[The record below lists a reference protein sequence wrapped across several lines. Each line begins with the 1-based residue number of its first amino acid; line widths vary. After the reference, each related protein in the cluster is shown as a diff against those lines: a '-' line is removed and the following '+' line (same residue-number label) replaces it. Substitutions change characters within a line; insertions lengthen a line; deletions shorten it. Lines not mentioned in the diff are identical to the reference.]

1 MTRKASIWR
10 STIAVAF
17 AGVLANAVP
26 ANAGA
31 PQIGNITPLGVQRG
45 VSTELTINGSNV
57 DGNPRLIAPFGFHI
71 DAARAGQA
79 KSDGSN
85 WRLNLV
91 VAADAAVG
99 VYPIRIQTDDGV
111 SNPFLLAVGQLAQIA
126 EKEDNS
132 VFETAQSLAAVPVV
146 VEGQLAGNDVDF
158 FRFHGNKGQMII
170 LDAQCARIGSGVDP
184 TIRLTTA
191 GPTRAY
197 VASADDS
204 PGLLTDARLT
214 AVLPED
220 TDYVVELSD
229 SRYQGT
235 GRAVYRLVI
244 GAVPMAEEIFPLG
257 GRRGETIGLELRGG
271 TYAGIKIAAATLNP
285 MAGTDLAPPRITT
298 AMLGAAVTAAGAPIY
313 DVESLAALISSDYPE
328 LREPVDPA
336 SAPVHAAAPVVL
348 NGRIDP
354 AGDEDRFVIAG
365 APGQRLRIKVQA
377 SELGSA
383 LDGVVRVLG
392 AGGSALAN
400 ADDTTIPIP
409 ARAGQQPQSIVL
421 PDPSLDLT
429 IPGGTNEITLVIRD
443 LEGRGGVG
451 FPYRIV
457 VEPLLPDFE
466 LLVND
471 PQVSVPRGGAATIG
485 VTVQRKGYSGPITLT
500 VADPPLGL
508 SARAGT
514 IAAGQT
520 TGVLS
525 LAATADASFP
535 VSVIKLVGRGQRPD
549 GPFER
554 LAFNT
559 VVYAQQAP
567 LPICSITQHGLVAGP
582 ALATPV
588 SFDTPQSPVEIAHG
602 FSATVPIKVTRS
614 KGSDAALAVTPLPL
628 PPGLAVANVTIAD
641 KATEAKATVTA
652 ALAAP
657 LGTMTIGLQA
667 KGKLAGGERTVALP
681 VVTVSVVPPAALEMS
696 VPGIEIKPG
705 STFELKAKIVRKG
718 PFDGPVTVKIN
729 GLPAGLKA
737 EPVTVGKG
745 PGDFVLKIAADA
757 KAAAA
762 SAGAQVAL
770 AFQVEKK
777 DYSVPPVPLAVKVL
791 PVK

>member
-1 MTRKASIWR
+1 MLRHSCLWR
-10 STIAVAF
+10 TIVAF
-17 AGVLANAVP
+17 GLAGVVGTAAP
-26 ANAGA
+26 TEAAQ

-45 VSTELTINGSNV
+45 VSTVLSIGGSNV
-57 DGNPRLIAPFGFHI
+57 DGNPRLIAPFGFRI
-71 DAARAGQA
+71 EPQQAGQA

-85 WRLNLV
+85 WRINLV
-91 VAADAAVG
+91 VAADTAVG
-99 VYPIRIQTDDGV
+99 VYSIRIQTDDGV
-111 SNPFLLAVGQLAQIA
+111 SNPFLLAVGQLPEIGEQ
-126 EKEDNS
+126 EDNS
-132 VFETAQSLAAVPVV
+132 VFEAAQSLAAVPLV

-158 FRFHGNKGQMII
+158 FRFHGTKGQMII

-191 GPTRAY
+191 GATRAY

-235 GRAVYRLVI
+235 GRAVYRLLI

-271 TYAGIKIAAATLNP
+271 TFAGLKIAAATLSS
-285 MAGTDLAPPRITT
+285 MAGTELARPRITT
-298 AMLGAAVTAAGAPIY
+298 AMLGAAATGGPIY
-313 DVESLAALISSDYPE
+313 DVESLAALLTTDYPE
-328 LREPVDPA
+328 LREPSDPA
-336 SAPVHAAAPVVL
+336 SSPLHASAPVVL

-354 AGDEDRFVIAG
+354 AGDEDRFVIAST
-365 APGQRLRIKVQA
+365 PGQRMRIKVQA
-377 SELGSA
+377 SDFGSA

-400 ADDTTIPIP
+400 ADDTIIPV
-409 ARAGQQPQSIVL
+409 AVRAGQQPQSIVL

-429 IPGGTNEITLVIRD
+429 VPGGTNEITLAIRD

-457 VEPLLPDFE
+457 VEPLLPDFD
-466 LLVND
+466 LLVNE
-471 PQVSVPRGGAATIG
+471 PQVSVPRGGTATVG
-485 VTVQRKGYSGPITLT
+485 VTAVRTGYSGPITLT
-500 VADPPLGL
+500 VADPPPGL
-508 SARAGT
+508 SARAGI

-525 LAATADASFP
+525 LATMADASFP
-535 VSVIKLVGRGQRPD
+535 VSVIKLVGRGQQPE

-554 LAFNT
+554 LASNV
-559 VVYAQQAP
+559 VVYAQQAA
-567 LPICSITQHGLVAGP
+567 LPICSITQHGLFAAP

-588 SFDTPQSPVEIAHG
+588 TLDTPQSPIEIAHG
-602 FSATVPIKVTRS
+602 FSAAIPIKVTRA
-614 KGSDAALAVTPLPL
+614 KGSDASLAITPLPL
-628 PPGLAVANVTIAD
+628 PPGLSVANVTVGE

-657 LGTMTIGLQA
+657 LGTLTLGLQA

-681 VVTVSVVPPAALEMS
+681 IVTVSIVPPAALELS
-696 VPGIEIKPG
+696 APSIEVRPGA
-705 STFELKAKIVRKG
+705 TFELKGKIVRKG

-745 PGDFVLKIAADA
+745 AGDFVLKVAALA

-762 SAGAQVAL
+762 TAGAQVAL

-777 DYSVPPVPLAVKVL
+777 DYSVPPTPLAVKVL